1 MENLKVEATKSTP
14 AISFDATTGLLELTG
29 KSYPENAAKFFS
41 PVFEWM
47 TAYLE
52 TQSPTKVHL
61 NVKII
66 YLNSSSSKAFLNL
79 FDMLDNYAGNGRSVV
94 IDWHYHE
101 EDETGLE
108 CGEEFQEDLESAVFN
123 LVQITGD

>member
-1 MENLKVEATKSTP
+1 MENFRVEATKSTP
-14 AISFDATTGLLELTG
+14 DISFNAAMGVLEITG
-29 KSYPENAAKFFS
+29 KSYPENAAKFYG

-52 TQSPTKVHL
+52 TQKPSKVHMI
-61 NVKII
+61 VQII

-79 FDMLDNYAGNGRSVV
+79 FDMLDHYAGEGRSVV
-94 IDWHYHE
+94 IDWHYHT
-101 EDETGLE
+101 EDETAQE

-123 LVQITGD
+123 LVEIAED